1 MAKKESKI
9 KKVYLNSSNAGVET
23 PLLYPNV
30 SAGFPSPAEDF
41 FQEGLDL
48 NAHLIKHPA
57 STFFVKVEGDSM
69 INAGIF
75 PDDILIVDRSVKPE
89 ENKIVIASLNGELIV
104 KRLEKKKRKLYL
116 KPENNKFEPIPLNE
130 ESDLRIWGVVIYTI
144 HKI

>member
-1 MAKKESKI
+1 MPKKGP
-9 KKVYLNSSNAGVET
+9 KVKQVYITPNET
-23 PLLYPNV
+23 GGEIPLMYPNV

-48 NAHLIKHPA
+48 NAHLIKRPA

-75 PDDILIVDRSVKPE
+75 PEDILIVDRSIKPE
-89 ENKIVIASLNGELIV
+89 DNKVVIASLNGELIV
-104 KRLEKKKRKLYL
+104 KRLERKKGKLYL
-116 KPENNKFEPIPLNE
+116 KPENNKFEPIPINE
-130 ESDLRIWGVVIYTI
+130 ESDLRVWGVVIYTI